1 MFDNG
6 DIKLNK
12 LTNFFSAAATK
23 RPAITILVVLL
34 LSGFFGYMA
43 SQQEELNTSFGGELD
58 TPEIKAQTKLGEYFQ
73 TSGSQ
78 SVFQIILSGDD
89 VLTVDGYLAWQELKQ
104 TVAQSEIAPYLVSQP
119 GQPLIAGFFA
129 PIDFART
136 YDYSIDINSMNDE
149 QFKALYVKAN
159 SQMPPEFKAFAS
171 ALLSESY
178 DEDAVTAS
186 AGLAIITVDSAKF
199 VEEYGLEAGAFIEQP
214 RMEVALN
221 NSLSEIQVGNVKV
234 SGFSFGLLFGDE
246 GEDFQQ
252 EIGGLFAQAFVIIL
266 VVLSYIFFMKSKLFS
281 RKPLNILRRLIAIS
295 FMAFGIAGVISPLV
309 SDLETPLL
317 SWMMLDDPLLGRM
330 IPLSVFTFGFL
341 LNSRRRS
348 SSDLFLSLGAILLS
362 IGWMTGAGTI
372 LGPGYLDIIGA
383 PNQVSQIAPI
393 ILIGLGVD
401 YAIHFNS
408 RYREEI
414 GSGNSID
421 GATSSTLKS
430 VGIALTLAT
439 LATMV
444 GFLTNIVS
452 PLPELKDFGILV
464 SVGIF
469 FAFFLVMTFVP
480 AIRTLLDKR
489 AEKKEKIDSEAFTSS
504 GDSVLN
510 KISEASGIIPRKLKI
525 VAIGLLVTVSTYG
538 YISFTNLETIFEF
551 TDFLPEDNPVVK
563 TLDLLSEEFGG
574 GFGETTSVLIEG
586 DDLATP
592 EIHNALIA
600 SINNL
605 SEKENIVVYAGNV
618 AAESVLSSMGEL
630 LTPAAGPP
638 GAPAGP
644 PDVELISSLVGYGV
658 DLMSGAEGLEG
669 LKVKNTSD
677 VKGLY
682 EFLAAKDPEAFL
694 AYIYFDENN
703 NVTAQQVRITTSAG
717 SLGAAQLRDDIYVA
731 FAPMIN
737 LGIDVA
743 ATNDAIVTQSVSDLI
758 SKSQFQSLIF
768 AILASMTF
776 LIIYYFLD
784 MRRPF
789 LGVITIMPVIAIVMG
804 TYLGMYYLDIP
815 LNPVTSTL
823 SGLAIG
829 IGVPFVIHV
838 TNRFRESLSQGNNPI
853 EAATKTLK
861 TTGGSLFGS
870 AFTTMAGFGILMT
883 STLKPF
889 QQMGQVVVVALGFAL
904 VASILILPTMLVFWA
919 NYHNKKTAK
928 SL

>member
-1 MFDNG
+1 MK
-6 DIKLNK
+6 I
-12 LTNFFSAAATK
+12 LTNFFSSAATK
-23 RPAITILVVLL
+23 RPLVTILIVLL
-34 LSGFFGYMA
+34 LTGFFGYMA
-43 SQQEELNTSFGGELD
+43 GQSEELNTSFGGELD
-58 TPEIKAQTKLGEYFQ
+58 TPEIKAQGKLGEYFQ

-78 SVFQIILSGDD
+78 SVFQIIISGED
-89 VLTVDGYLAWQELKQ
+89 VLTVDGYLAWVEVQK
-104 TVAQSEIAPYLVSQP
+104 TISESDLQPYLVSQP
-119 GQPLIAGFFA
+119 GQSSVQGFFA
-129 PIDFART
+129 PV
-136 YDYSIDINSMNDE
+136 DIAMSFNPMLNMNAIKAMDDV
-149 QFKALYVKAN
+149 QFKNLYNQAN

-178 DEDAVTAS
+178 DEDKTSAS
-186 AGLAIITVDSAKF
+186 AGLAIVTVDTAKF
-199 VEEYGLEAGAFIEQP
+199 VEEYGFDGAFIEQP
-214 RMEVALN
+214 KMEVALN
-221 NSLSEIQVGNVKV
+221 KSLSQIAVGNVKV

-266 VVLSYIFFMKSKLFS
+266 VVLSYIFFMKSSSFS
-281 RKPLNILRRLIAIS
+281 RRPVNLLRRLIAFVLMIS
-295 FMAFGIAGVISPLV
+295 GITGVVLPLIGDMEVAF
-309 SDLETPLL
+309 L
-317 SWMMLDDPLLGRM
+317 SWMQLDDPLLGRM
-330 IPLSVFTFGFL
+330 IPLATFTFGFL
-341 LNSRRRS
+341 LNSRRRT

-362 IGWMTGAGTI
+362 IGWMQGAGTI

-414 GSGNSID
+414 GSGNTINGS
-421 GATSSTLKS
+421 TSSTLKS

-439 LATMV
+439 LATIV

-480 AIRTLLDKR
+480 AIRTLLDRR

-510 KISEASGIIPRKLKI
+510 KISEASGIIPKKLKLI
-525 VAIGLLVTVSTYG
+525 ALALLVSVSSYG

-592 EIHNALIA
+592 EVHNALIQ

-605 SEKENIVVYAGNV
+605 SDKENIVVYAGNV
-618 AAESVLSSMGEL
+618 AQESVVGSLGQL
-630 LTPAAGPP
+630 LAPQSGPP

-644 PDVELISSLVGYGV
+644 PDMELIGTLSSYGV
-658 DLMSGAEGLEG
+658 DIMSGSQGLDA
-669 LKVKNTSD
+669 LKVKTSGD

-682 EFLAAKDPEAFL
+682 EYLVGKDSETFLAS
-694 AYIYFDENN
+694 IYFDENSK
-703 NVTAQQVRITTSAG
+703 VTAQQVRITTSAG
-717 SLGAAQLRDDIYVA
+717 SLAAAQLRDDIYDA
-731 FAPMIN
+731 FKPMTD

-758 SKSQFQSLIF
+758 SQSQFQSLIF
-768 AILASMTF
+768 AILASMSF

-789 LGVITIMPVIAIVMG
+789 LGVITILPVVAIVMG

-838 TNRFRESLSQGNNPI
+838 TNRFREALLESNNPV
-853 EAATKTLK
+853 EAATITLK

-904 VASILILPTMLVFWA
+904 VASILILPTLLVFWA
-919 NYHNKKTAK
+919 NYHNRKTAK